1 MIIRKIHIEITILIW
16 VPFLETILNLESQK
30 EISNLDPKT
39 KNNPGCQKE
48 KKKKKKKKKKKTKKR
63 KIKLNKVN
71 SFHRKNKFFRQI
83 TNVPYRSVTIVTR
96 LGGVGAI

>member
-48 KKKKKKKKKKKTKKR
+48 KKKKKKKKKKKTRWCHTQVRFPFWERREKIEKEKERRSKK
-63 KIKLNKVN
+63 
-71 SFHRKNKFFRQI
+71 
-83 TNVPYRSVTIVTR
+83 
-96 LGGVGAI
+96 

>member
-48 KKKKKKKKKKKTKKR
+48 EEEED
-63 KIKLNKVN
+63 
-71 SFHRKNKFFRQI
+71 
-83 TNVPYRSVTIVTR
+83 
-96 LGGVGAI
+96 